1 VERLERLARFVRAN
15 VVGVIAGLVLLAL
28 ASVAVRWIARN
39 RETPPPRK
47 VMQFTMVNIDKP
59 PPPPPKAPPPPP
71 PPQPQKVEEPRDEPQ
86 ANRVELKSV
95 DIPPPDAPPPA
106 PSGGGQLALAAEGE
120 GPGDAFNLAGNPG
133 GRGLL
138 SGGGLGDGNGAGV
151 GAGADSSAR
160 FAWYYARIQPDI
172 EAVLKRSKKLAASS
186 VVVELRIWWDPTGR
200 ITRVQ
205 PVGSSAHPAI
215 ADEFKALVGL
225 QLRQAPP
232 PEVPVPVIMRI
243 RALRPN

>member
-1 VERLERLARFVRAN
+1 MERLERLARFVRAN
-15 VVGVIAGLVLLAL
+15 ALGVCATLILLGL
-28 ASVAVRWIARN
+28 ASFAVRWIAKN

-47 VMQFTMVNIDKP
+47 VMQFTMVNVEKP
-59 PPPPPKAPPPPP
+59 APPKTPPPPP
-71 PPQPQKVEEPRDEPQ
+71 PPQPQKVEEAREEPQ
-86 ANRVELKSV
+86 ANRVELKAM

-106 PSGGGQLALAAEGE
+106 PGGGQLALASEGE

-138 SGGGLGDGNGAGV
+138 SGGGLGDGTGIGGGSGDAAG
-151 GAGADSSAR
+151 R
-160 FAWYYARIQPDI
+160 YAWYYARMQPDI
-172 EAVLKRSKKLAASS
+172 EAVLRRSKKLAATST
-186 VVVELRIWWDPTGR
+186 VAELRIWWDGSGR

-225 QLRQAPP
+225 QLRQPP
-232 PEVPVPVIMRI
+232 PADVPMPVIMRI
-243 RALRPN
+243 KALRPN